1 MEYERQRTRNIERNK
16 RVLDNLGVN
25 RLPELIESVPG
36 TSAAGTRRVTRSAT
50 KPARAAAAEVEAA
63 AAMPS
68 PDELELRRKYREAVS
83 LLERATAAK
92 KAEVDE
98 QSRLARRRER
108 LRAAVAKMTNPEKK
122 DQRARDAERKR
133 AWRAKMT
140 DSEKVYRR
148 ARRCERYAKMTN
160 PEKEKI
166 RARKREY
173 SRETRRQRKCQ

>member
-1 MEYERQRTRNIERNK
+1 VEFERQRARNIAQNE

-25 RLPELIESVPG
+25 RLPELIESVPR
-36 TSAAGTRRVTRSAT
+36 TSTAGTRRVTRSAT

-92 KAEVDE
+92 KAEVDNR
-98 QSRLARRRER
+98 SRRARER
-108 LRAAVAKMTNPEKK
+108 NCRRAAVAKMTDAEKE
-122 DQRARDAERKR
+122 DRRERERERAR
-133 AWRAKMT
+133 
-140 DSEKVYRR
+140 VY
-148 ARRCERYAKMTN
+148 YAKMPE
-160 PEKEKI
+160 PEKEKV

-173 SRETRRQRKCQ
+173 SRETRRQHKCQ

>member
-1 MEYERQRTRNIERNK
+1 MEFERQRARNIAQNE

-25 RLPELIESVPG
+25 RLPELIESVPR
-36 TSAAGTRRVTRSAT
+36 TSTAGTRRVTRSAT

-98 QSRLARRRER
+98 QSRRACRRECK
-108 LRAAVAKMTNPEKK
+108 RAAVAKMTNPEKK

-133 AWRAKMT
+133 AYRAKMT
-140 DSEKVYRR
+140 DSEKVYQR
-148 ARRCERYAKMTN
+148 ARRRERYAKMTN
-160 PEKEKI
+160 PEKEDA
-166 RARKREY
+166 RARNRERT
-173 SRETRRQRKCQ
+173 RETRRQRKCQ